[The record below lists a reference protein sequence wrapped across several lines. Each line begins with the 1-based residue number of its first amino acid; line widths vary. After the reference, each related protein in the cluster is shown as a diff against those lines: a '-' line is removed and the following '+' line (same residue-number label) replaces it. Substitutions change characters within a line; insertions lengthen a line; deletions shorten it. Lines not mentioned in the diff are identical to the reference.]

1 MPLSIFSVYWN
12 RLNVDVSPN
21 LEHSRSPHLL
31 LFEVSTHI
39 SATSSQP
46 CLGLPR
52 PSGHQQ
58 DDSTQ
63 GLDTQIGWSTNRRV
77 EDLEKK
83 SQQILLQGTWE
94 EPDVCWESL
103 LQTDTELSGKILTDR
118 VSDDRPVFIYLRKGS
133 VPWVSPTCRGVVSL
147 EINLFFSFFIVT
159 VESLQPRTQK
169 QLHFVYRQLSS
180 LSICTKSFLG

>member
-103 LQTDTELSGKILTDR
+103 LQLILNCQERFWQTGSLTIDQC
-118 VSDDRPVFIYLRKGS
+118 SYLRKGS
-133 VPWVSPTCRGVVSL
+133 VPWVTPTCRGVVPL
-147 EINLFFSFFIVT
+147 EINLFFSFFHSHCGIPAT
-159 VESLQPRTQK
+159 
-169 QLHFVYRQLSS
+169 
-180 LSICTKSFLG
+180 

>member
-118 VSDDRPVFIYLRKGS
+118 VSDDRPVFI
-133 VPWVSPTCRGVVSL
+133 SPERVRAMGDPNLSRCRL
-147 EINLFFSFFIVT
+147 PRNKPILFIFS
-159 VESLQPRTQK
+159 
-169 QLHFVYRQLSS
+169 
-180 LSICTKSFLG
+180 

>member
-1 MPLSIFSVYWN
+1 MCTEIDWMWMCLQIWNTQGVPTFYFLRSQPISPL
-12 RLNVDVSPN
+12 L
-21 LEHSRSPHLL
+21 
-31 LFEVSTHI
+31 
-39 SATSSQP
+39 SSQP

-118 VSDDRPVFIYLRKGS
+118 VSDDRPVFI
-133 VPWVSPTCRGVVSL
+133 SPERVRAMGDPNLSRCRL
-147 EINLFFSFFIVT
+147 PRNKPILFIFS
-159 VESLQPRTQK
+159 
-169 QLHFVYRQLSS
+169 
-180 LSICTKSFLG
+180 